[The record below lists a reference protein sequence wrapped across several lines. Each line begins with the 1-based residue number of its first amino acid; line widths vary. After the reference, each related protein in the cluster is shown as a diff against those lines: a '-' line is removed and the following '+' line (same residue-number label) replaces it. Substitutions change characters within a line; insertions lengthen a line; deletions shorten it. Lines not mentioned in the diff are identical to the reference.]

1 MESQA
6 NQVKHGKPRQKKE
19 QAGSGVSRCLPM
31 QKARAFCTPMK
42 SAIHHHKN
50 TERMK

>member
-6 NQVKHGKPRQKKE
+6 NQVKHGKTRQKKE
-19 QAGSGVSRCLPM
+19 QAGNGSRHCLPM

-42 SAIHHHKN
+42 SAIHHHEN
-50 TERMK
+50 TGRMK